1 MLEKLTPRDRIAL
14 KVACAAL
21 VLFLVADF
29 GVLPLLDVM
38 QASSGGIEKK
48 ELTLRR
54 YQRLVALASS
64 QPASRA
70 AAEKSLGDAEAGLLE
85 SPSESLANAEWQRL
99 VRELAKEKGLELS
112 SSEVLRVEK
121 LSPDYALVTGRVAL
135 AARLDQLVDML
146 VAMATSPKLLAA
158 NSLKVMPMG
167 GDPQKR
173 LQVEMTISAAMR
185 AAKAA
190 EVAPEKH

>member
-14 KVACAAL
+14 KVAGVAL

-29 GVLPLLDVM
+29 GVLPLSDAL
-38 QASSGGIEKK
+38 QASSQGIEKK

-64 QPASRA
+64 QPASHA

-158 NSLKVMPMG
+158 NSLKVTPMG

>member
-1 MLEKLTPRDRIAL
+1 MLEKLTPRDRLAL
-14 KVACAAL
+14 KVAGVAL

-29 GVLPLLDVM
+29 GVLPFFDIL

-64 QPASRA
+64 QPNLRA

-99 VRELAKEKGLELS
+99 VRELAKEKGLELT
-112 SSEVLRVEK
+112 SSEVLRAEK
-121 LSPDYALVTGRVAL
+121 LSPNYALVTGRVAMS
-135 AARLDQLVDML
+135 ARIDQLVDML
-146 VAMATSPKLLAA
+146 VAMATSPKLLATS
-158 NSLKVMPMG
+158 NLKITSVG
-167 GDPQKR
+167 GGPQK
-173 LQVEMTISAAMR
+173 LLMVDMTISAAMHTP
-185 AAKAA
+185 KAA
-190 EVAPEKH
+190 PGAPEKH